1 MPAVATLDMLVDVMT
16 ALPKG
21 TSPGPSGW
29 TYEMIKAATE
39 TANSAMG
46 NVLAFV
52 NVIISGTL
60 PHVPALLDCT
70 LLGFEK
76 PGGNGLRPIAIGE
89 TWLRLAGL
97 CAMAACP
104 GVGVGLAPLQLG
116 VGIKGGSQI
125 LGHAIRTGTA
135 ADPECVTVQLDF
147 RNAYNTLDR
156 GAMLEAVKRLAPS
169 LLPFAVWEYRQHS
182 RLFAA
187 GALPGT
193 PPIMS
198 QLGVKQGGPPSGLY
212 FGATL
217 QEPLEQIKLVHPG
230 ANPLAFL
237 DDVSLQGSQ
246 ADVTAAF
253 PALCHLC
260 DAIGL
265 HINPAKC
272 GVFSQNVQAAA
283 DTATA
288 LGIRHCVDG
297 IVVTGT
303 PIGTDAFVLAH
314 VNAVADAAC
323 NSIDRVLEAPL
334 ATQDKYMLLRA
345 SAQMRVAHL
354 LRLVPWRLVEGAI
367 QRVEAKAAAA
377 AYQIME
383 RPHQGGASHTQ
394 MTLPFRHAGMGIRVT
409 TEMEA
414 DAAHLAGVALTDT
427 TMRPGPERYRPFA
440 GPEAPAHTRVWQ
452 GLHAAASTLWP
463 PEALPATQGNID
475 KFMSSAQRAF
485 SRFTAQDRSNAMMAT
500 FDASTEQGLRDRARV
515 LSCSTRSSSAW
526 LDTLPTSQ
534 ALTLSDADFRCAMR
548 HRLGLTQ
555 LPANAPGVKCTCG
568 HNMQAGDI
576 DHAMTCRSL
585 SGGAQ
590 LRHNL
595 VNDTWCLVSH
605 RAGIAS
611 SKEPVLRRL
620 RGEQAAANATR
631 PDSRGDLLLVL
642 PSGLTVADVSVI
654 HPAAATYVQAAQA
667 AGGAAALREQAKRAR
682 YETADPN
689 GYAFVPLAV
698 ETYGRLGKA
707 AMELLN
713 TLASAAT
720 AQGNLA
726 KPSFVQNAL
735 RQLSIALCRGN
746 GVMYRRGLAVLA
758 RAGGNSYMPGL
769 VAPTSDVP

>member
-1 MPAVATLDMLVDVMT
+1 
-16 ALPKG
+16 
-21 TSPGPSGW
+21 
-29 TYEMIKAATE
+29 
-39 TANSAMG
+39 
-46 NVLAFV
+46 
-52 NVIISGTL
+52 
-60 PHVPALLDCT
+60 
-70 LLGFEK
+70 
-76 PGGNGLRPIAIGE
+76 
-89 TWLRLAGL
+89 
-97 CAMAACP
+97 
-104 GVGVGLAPLQLG
+104 
-116 VGIKGGSQI
+116 
-125 LGHAIRTGTA
+125 
-135 ADPECVTVQLDF
+135 
-147 RNAYNTLDR
+147 
-156 GAMLEAVKRLAPS
+156 
-169 LLPFAVWEYRQHS
+169 
-182 RLFAA
+182 
-187 GALPGT
+187 
-193 PPIMS
+193 
-198 QLGVKQGGPPSGLY
+198 
-212 FGATL
+212 
-217 QEPLEQIKLVHPG
+217 
-230 ANPLAFL
+230 
-237 DDVSLQGSQ
+237 
-246 ADVTAAF
+246 
-253 PALCHLC
+253 
-260 DAIGL
+260 
-265 HINPAKC
+265 
-272 GVFSQNVQAAA
+272 
-283 DTATA
+283 
-288 LGIRHCVDG
+288 
-297 IVVTGT
+297 
-303 PIGTDAFVLAH
+303 
-314 VNAVADAAC
+314 
-323 NSIDRVLEAPL
+323 
-334 ATQDKYMLLRA
+334 
-345 SAQMRVAHL
+345 
-354 LRLVPWRLVEGAI
+354 
-367 QRVEAKAAAA
+367 
-377 AYQIME
+377 
-383 RPHQGGASHTQ
+383 
-394 MTLPFRHAGMGIRVT
+394 
-409 TEMEA
+409 
-414 DAAHLAGVALTDT
+414 
-427 TMRPGPERYRPFA
+427 
-440 GPEAPAHTRVWQ
+440 VWQ

-769 VAPTSDVP
+769 VVPTSDVP